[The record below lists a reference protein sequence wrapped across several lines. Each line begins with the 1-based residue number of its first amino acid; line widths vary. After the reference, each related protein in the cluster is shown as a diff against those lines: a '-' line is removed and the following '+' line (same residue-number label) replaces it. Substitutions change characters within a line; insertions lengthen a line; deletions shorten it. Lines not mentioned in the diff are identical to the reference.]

1 MSATTVVISSD
12 LQALEVARGV
22 AGDLAVDAA
31 ARDLDRRLPRDEI
44 DALSASGLLG
54 ITVPREFGGAEV
66 SSPTLAEVFRIL
78 AAADPNV
85 AQIPQSHFVY
95 VNLLRELGSAQ
106 QRERFFGEILDG
118 RRLGNAQAE
127 MGRRHVLDISTQL
140 SPLEDGSF
148 LLDGIKHYCTGAL
161 FADWIT
167 VLARG
172 SDDRLYAAFVAA
184 DAYGVEVIDDWDG
197 MGQRTTASG
206 QVRLDGV
213 SVPADQVLPYH
224 RLFEGPQT
232 FGATAQLLH
241 AAIDVGIARGALQ
254 EAAEFV
260 RERSRPWWEAGV
272 EHAADDPLV
281 IQRFGELAI
290 QVRAAET
297 LLADAADQ
305 IDRATA
311 QLDEQSAGAAS
322 IAVASAKAFADR
334 VSVETGSALFEL
346 CGTRSALDR
355 DNLNRHWRNAR
366 THTLHDPVRWKIQHI
381 GRYTLSGTL
390 PPRHGQL

>member
-1 MSATTVVISSD
+1 MSATTLVISSD
-12 LQALEVARGV
+12 LQALEVARGL
-22 AGDLAVDAA
+22 APDLAVDAA

-66 SSPTLAEVFRIL
+66 SSATLAEVFRIL

-95 VNLLRELGSAQ
+95 VNLLRELGSER

-140 SPLEDGSF
+140 IPLEDGSF

-213 SVPADQVLPYH
+213 SVPADQVLSYH

>member
-1 MSATTVVISSD
+1 
-12 LQALEVARGV
+12 
-22 AGDLAVDAA
+22 
-31 ARDLDRRLPRDEI
+31 
-44 DALSASGLLG
+44 
-54 ITVPREFGGAEV
+54 
-66 SSPTLAEVFRIL
+66 
-78 AAADPNV
+78 
-85 AQIPQSHFVY
+85 
-95 VNLLRELGSAQ
+95 
-106 QRERFFGEILDG
+106 
-118 RRLGNAQAE
+118 
-127 MGRRHVLDISTQL
+127 
-140 SPLEDGSF
+140 
-148 LLDGIKHYCTGAL
+148 
-161 FADWIT
+161 
-167 VLARG
+167 
-172 SDDRLYAAFVAA
+172 
-184 DAYGVEVIDDWDG
+184 
-197 MGQRTTASG
+197 
-206 QVRLDGV
+206 
-213 SVPADQVLPYH
+213 VLPYH

-241 AAIDVGIARGALQ
+241 AAIDVGIARGALE

-272 EHAADDPLV
+272 EQAADDPLV

-297 LLADAADQ
+297 LLADAAEE

-311 QLDEQSAGAAS
+311 QLDERSAGAAS

-346 CGTRSALDR
+346 CGTRSALER

>member
-1 MSATTVVISSD
+1 MSATTLVIDSDARALQVVAE
-12 LQALEVARGV
+12 LVPE
-22 AGDLAVDAA
+22 LAAEAA
-31 ARDLDRRLPRDEI
+31 ARDSERRLPREQV

-54 ITVPREFGGAEV
+54 ITVPRAHGGADV
-66 SSPTLAEVFRIL
+66 CTPTLAEVFRLL
-78 AAADPNV
+78 ACADPNV

-95 VNLLRELGSAQ
+95 VNLLRELGTEE
-106 QRERFFGEILDG
+106 QRVRFFSEILEG

-127 MGRRHVLDISTQL
+127 MGRRHVLDIGTHL
-140 SPLEDGSF
+140 SLLGDGSF
-148 LLDGIKHYCTGAL
+148 LLDGTKHYCTGAL
-161 FADWIT
+161 FADWIP

-172 SDDRLYAAFVAA
+172 DDDRLYAAFVHAEAA
-184 DAYGVEVIDDWDG
+184 GVEVIDDWDG

-213 SVPADQVLPYH
+213 AVPADQVLPYH
-224 RLFEGPQT
+224 RVFEGPQT

-241 AAIDVGIARGALQ
+241 AAIDVGIARGALE
-254 EAAEFV
+254 EAAAFV
-260 RERSRPWWEAGV
+260 RERSRPWWESGV
-272 EHAADDPLV
+272 QRAEEDPLV

-290 QVRAAET
+290 QVRAAEA
-297 LLADAADQ
+297 LLADAARQ
-305 IDRATA
+305 IDEARTD
-311 QLDEQSAGAAS
+311 LSEQSAGAAS
-322 IAVASAKAFADR
+322 IAVASAKAFADQ
-334 VSVETGSALFEL
+334 VAVEAGSALFEV